1 MRTINDLGFAVPDIL
16 IPQNGTDL
24 KKWAVIA
31 CDQYTS
37 EPEYWKNVEDEA
49 GDAPSTL
56 NLVLPEV
63 YLNTDK
69 ETEKLGSIAKTARA
83 YLDEGILQSLGTGFI
98 MTDRSTSLHPSRR
111 GLMAAIDLEGYSFE
125 PGNKNICRATEG
137 TVLSRIPPR
146 VRIRANSPLELPHI
160 MILIDDPRGL
170 TIEKAFDM
178 AEAEGLAPLYD
189 TDLMLDGGHIT
200 GWLVDG
206 EKDVQGA
213 IDAMGVLTDADAF
226 KAKYGDHAPLLF
238 AMGDGNHSFA
248 TAKANWEKV
257 KATLTPEE
265 QKDHPARYALVE
277 VENVHDDGIIFEPIH
292 RVLFGL
298 GGMEGAEKLL
308 AKLKAQNGDA
318 KIVLS
323 DDMPKAS
330 GGEVHTIPFCTGMVF
345 GAFVVEKPAAQLA
358 VGTLQNAIDALLKE
372 TEGAEVDYIHGEAVV
387 RDLASKPDT
396 MGFLLPAMQKSE
408 LFPTVVYDGALP
420 RKTFSM
426 GEANEKR
433 YYLECRLIEK

>member
-63 YLNTDK
+63 YLNTVK

-83 YLDEGILQSLGTGFI
+83 YLDEGILQGLGTGFI
-98 MTDRSTSLHPSRR
+98 LTDRSTSLHPSRK

-160 MILIDDPRGL
+160 MILIDDPNGL

-178 AEAEGLAPLYD
+178 AEKEGIAPLYD
-189 TDLMLDGGHIT
+189 TDLMLGSGHIT
-200 GWLVDG
+200 GTFIPDG
-206 EKDVQGA
+206 SA
-213 IDAMGVLTDADAF
+213 IAESIVNGLASL
-226 KAKYGDHAPLLF
+226 KAANSDGLLF
-238 AMGDGNHSFA
+238 LVGDGNHSLA
-248 TAKANWEKV
+248 SAKAHWENIRE
-257 KATLTPEE
+257 TLSEDE
-265 QKDHPARYALVE
+265 KKDHPARYALAEIV
-277 VENVHDDGIIFEPIH
+277 NIHDKGLDFEPIH
-292 RVLFGL
+292 RVVFNISGEEFIAKAKEYFKDSGIELNGPDDGKQTFTVVT
-298 GGMEGAEKLL
+298 EGQEDVKVSL
-308 AKLKAQNGDA
+308 AN
-318 KIVLS
+318 
-323 DDMPKAS
+323 PP
-330 GGEVHTIPFCTGMVF
+330 HT
-345 GAFVVEKPAAQLA
+345 LA
-358 VGTLQNAIDALLKE
+358 VGSVQMMIDALGLE
-372 TEGAEVDYIHGEAVV
+372 CDYIHGEDSV
-387 RDLASKPDT
+387 RKLSTSGNTGILVPAISKDT
-396 MGFLLPAMQKSE
+396 FFG
-408 LFPTVVYDGALP
+408 TVEKEGVFP

-426 GEANEKR
+426 GEAFEKR
-433 YYLECRLIEK
+433 FYLEAKIIE